1 MGKIRVLIA
10 DDHRLFREGMAY
22 ILNQQVDFEV
32 IGEAN
37 DGLEALI
44 KAQEL
49 EPDLIL
55 MDVSMPV
62 CDGLE
67 ATQRIKAEL
76 PDTTIVMLTVR
87 DENEKLYQ
95 AIRNGAQGYLLKS
108 ISSAEM
114 LKLLRGTVC
123 GEAAITAAL
132 AGRLLEEF
140 RRVSQIAADFPA
152 DNPVALTAREQEVLG
167 LVAEGAT
174 NNEIAQQLHLS
185 IHTVKSHM
193 RKILAKL
200 HLERRHEAASYAQ
213 RQGLIPPHLD
223 T

>member
-1 MGKIRVLIA
+1 L
-10 DDHRLFREGMAY
+10 AY

-32 IGEAN
+32 IGEAD

-44 KAQEL
+44 KVREL

-55 MDVSMPV
+55 MDVTMPG

-76 PDTTIVMLTVR
+76 PDTTIVMLTVC
-87 DENEKLYQ
+87 DENEKLYE

-108 ISSAEM
+108 IRSAEM
-114 LKLLRGTVC
+114 LHLLRGAVS

-132 AGRLLEEF
+132 AGRLLVEF
-140 RRVSQIAADFPA
+140 RRVSQVAVDFPG
-152 DNPVALTAREQEVLG
+152 DNPVALTAREQDVLS

-174 NNEIAQQLHLS
+174 NKEIAQQLHLS
-185 IHTVKSHM
+185 MHTVKSHM

-200 HLERRHEAASYAQ
+200 HLERRNEAASFAQ